1 MRRTHAPLIWILL
14 AGVVSC
20 GGDGRL
26 PSPTLRVD
34 LRDKLPRK
42 ALRRLLAVDTT
53 YACSREVTLRVPDA
67 SQRFRVSWRVFDYK
81 ALRYITAVQVAPLG
95 LAEGA
100 SGPAAS
106 ATVGEP
112 TAKGDVTT
120 VPIQISFSG
129 RAGCTSFTAG
139 RQVQL
144 RSNDPGCKKPT
155 SKIRIWKDSE
165 KVEPEK
171 KAGEEGSPAS
181 APAAVPASGGAGAR

>member
-1 MRRTHAPLIWILL
+1 MRRTHAPLLWILL
-14 AGVVSC
+14 AGVVTC
-20 GGDGRL
+20 GDGQL

-53 YACSREVTLRVPDA
+53 YECSREVTLRVPDA
-67 SQRFRVSWRVFDYK
+67 SQRFSVSWRVFDFK

-95 LAEGA
+95 PSQGA
-100 SGPAAS
+100 SGPRAS

-112 TAKGDVTT
+112 TAAGDVTT

-139 RQVQL
+139 RQVRL

-155 SKIRIWKDSE
+155 TKVRIWKDSQ

-171 KAGEEGSPAS
+171 KAGEKEAPAS
-181 APAAVPASGGAGAR
+181 APAAEGAGVR